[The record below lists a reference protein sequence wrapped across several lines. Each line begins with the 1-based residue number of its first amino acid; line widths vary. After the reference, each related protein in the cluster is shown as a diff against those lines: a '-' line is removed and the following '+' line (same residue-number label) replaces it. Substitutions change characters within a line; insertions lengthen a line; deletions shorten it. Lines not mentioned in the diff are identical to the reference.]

1 MAKGV
6 KTNITS
12 HGSVKKRRAVQKWQG
27 LALLGIEGKAG
38 ATRVGAR
45 SEGGG
50 RASKDSGDGEL
61 HVDQGKGQ
69 RKWQGTAPCARS
81 SHGVSGIGGKAYVFG
96 GEAKARHA

>member
-1 MAKGV
+1 M
-6 KTNITS
+6 TY
-12 HGSVKKRRAVQKWQG
+12 KRRAVQKWQG

-69 RKWQGTAPCARS
+69 RKWQGKWQGQ
-81 SHGVSGIGGKAYVFG
+81 GVPDTGRNA
-96 GEAKARHA
+96 AA